1 MLSTIYQISTK
12 PIQEDELL
20 DRDLISEGDE
30 VNISYVKNPCDDRSK
45 FVAYL
50 VNNVLPEG
58 MFQVADENT
67 IIYNG
72 GYEGWLETQCQ
83 KIKALSYSLNPAN
96 PKDCKY
102 TFFSLRRSL
111 VDPLATSDLFVT
123 FFHDG
128 VGVAERSSEIM
139 NIIRDLK
146 KGDKLYLGSIY
157 TYHD

>member
-12 PIQEDELL
+12 PIQEDDLL

-30 VNISYVKNPCDDRSK
+30 VNISYIKKPCDVRSK
-45 FVAYL
+45 YVAYL
-50 VNNVLPEG
+50 VNKVLPEG
-58 MFQVADENT
+58 MFHATDDNT
-67 IIYNG
+67 LIYNG
-72 GYEGWLETQCQ
+72 GYENWLETQCQ
-83 KIKALSYSLNPAN
+83 KIKALSYYLNPAN

-102 TFFSLRRSL
+102 TFYSLRRAL
-111 VDPLATSDLFVT
+111 VNPLETSDLFVT

-146 KGDKLYLGSIY
+146 KGDKLYIGSIF